1 MAKISI
7 DILSQMMNAYA
18 SSMISN
24 NLNTVMKIL
33 DVATS
38 ILSISTLIASIYGM
52 NVPLPG

>member
-7 DILSQMMNAYA
+7 DILSQMMNAHA